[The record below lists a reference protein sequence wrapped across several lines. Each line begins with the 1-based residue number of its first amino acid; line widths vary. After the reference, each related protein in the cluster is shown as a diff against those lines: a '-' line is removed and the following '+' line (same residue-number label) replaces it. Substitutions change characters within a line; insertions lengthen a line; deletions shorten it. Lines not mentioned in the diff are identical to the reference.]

1 MADRYSGDPRRVAAC
16 LAACS
21 GIDTRV
27 LERIAA
33 NIRED
38 VGFASLT
45 VAEITRER
53 DELLAALRR
62 IRARAELPGAATGTD
77 AVFCFIE
84 AEKALSGN
92 EIDFVTKIDGLESG
106 DK

>member
-1 MADRYSGDPRRVAAC
+1 MADRYKGDPRRVAAC

-27 LERIAA
+27 LERVAA
-33 NIRED
+33 NIRDD
-38 VGFASLT
+38 VGFASLA
-45 VAEITRER
+45 VAELTRER

-77 AVFCFIE
+77 AVFCFLE

-92 EIDFVTKIDGLESG
+92 ETNFVTKCDVPESG